1 MLRFQL
7 VEDNSVF
14 RLLLS
19 SLIRNIWQDAIID
32 QADDTLGVAELVGKL
47 KPNIIFTDINLPSA
61 NGLDLT
67 KAIKSTFPDIPVVII
82 SSHDVQEYLAAAKAA
97 GASGYLQKDQVNP
110 QMIASMV
117 SALVAV

>member
-1 MLRFQL
+1 MLRFQI

-14 RLLLS
+14 RLFLS

-32 QADDTLGVAELVGKL
+32 QADDTVGVAELVGKL
-47 KPNIIFTDINLPSA
+47 NPNIIFTDIDLPSA

-67 KAIKSTFPDIPVVII
+67 KAIKSAFPDIPVVII
-82 SSHDVQEYLAAAKAA
+82 SSHDGQEYLAAAKAA

-110 QMIASMV
+110 QMIASIV

>member
-82 SSHDVQEYLAAAKAA
+82 SSHDGQEYLAAAKAA